1 MNLDSKSDEN
11 LRSLRI
17 VAIGGIS
24 SLVVAVVALI
34 QSRWLGPSDRGTF
47 VFLVAVTGLLG
58 LISSFGYGIDF
69 ILKKSIKVNG
79 RALNIVTINS
89 IVLCTFTFLIFGA
102 FKIEGISKM
111 VFILCVANTIATAHI
126 FIHSDISLKFGTN
139 LQFRLLV
146 LTFSSIELITSYT
159 LYTIGK
165 LDLLNVLFTYS
176 TLNLILAI
184 LLFVLSR
191 QFIKKQEK
199 YNYKE
204 IIKGLVLL
212 VPFLFNFQFIYVYRF
227 PASFS
232 LDRSELAQVAISMSL
247 AFLSMPVMG
256 LGIQALRFESAQS
269 IPNLEKIK
277 KVLRLHLLVILS
289 VSVFV
294 FAFAEFMI
302 KRFLGPEYLEC
313 IFQTRLLA
321 FCVPLFALSVFSIA
335 IRQGQGDVHVTRF
348 SLLGLIFTTLAI
360 ICSSQFD
367 FKESTLFGVIF
378 TIICFGLIG
387 GKYLYTF
394 LVKQTGRSD
403 QGVDV

>member
-1 MNLDSKSDEN
+1 MSLDSKSDEN
-11 LRSLRI
+11 LKALHI

-24 SLVVAVVALI
+24 SLVVAVIALI
-34 QSRWLGPSDRGTF
+34 QSRWLGPNDRGTY

-69 ILKKSIKVNG
+69 VLKKSLKANR
-79 RALNIVTINS
+79 RALNIVTVNS
-89 IVLCTFTFLIFGA
+89 IVLSSFAFLIFGA
-102 FKIEGISKM
+102 LKVEGLSKM
-111 VFILCVANTIATAHI
+111 VFFLCVANTIATAHI

-139 LQFRLLV
+139 FQFRLLV
-146 LTFSSIELITSYT
+146 LIFSSIELITSYA

-165 LDLLNVLFTYS
+165 LDLLNVLLTYS
-176 TLNLILAI
+176 TLNLILAS
-184 LLFVLSR
+184 LLFFLSR
-191 QFIKKQEK
+191 KFIEKQED

-204 IIKGLVLL
+204 ITKGLVLL

-269 IPNLEKIK
+269 IPSLVKIK
-277 KVLRLHLLVILS
+277 KVLRLHLLVILA

-302 KRFLGPEYLEC
+302 EKFLGPEYLEC

-321 FCVPLFALSVFSIA
+321 FCAPLFALSVFSIA

-348 SLLGLIFTTLAI
+348 SLGGLIFTTLVI
-360 ICSSQFD
+360 ILSSQFD
-367 FKESTLFGVIF
+367 IKESTLFGVF
-378 TIICFGLIG
+378 FSIICFGLVG

-394 LVKQTGRSD
+394 LVEQNQSG
-403 QGVDV
+403 